1 MFTGEYYSSR
11 HLNLLNI
18 SIKNKE
24 ITIDLLQYKCSYRVN
39 KYDPT
44 SKKCC
49 ITVFTMSRD

>member
-44 SKKCC
+44 LKKWSM
-49 ITVFTMSRD
+49 TMLTMSRD